1 VQRGRDDQHQRRAH
15 EAEDEDAVRDRVV
28 DRLHGG
34 DVAAVVDVAEPE
46 VDRRRVRI
54 EEAREQA
61 GRDQRERERKITRG
75 CHMNFSGV

>member
-34 DVAAVVDVAEPE
+34 DVAAVVDVAEPRLTDDE
-46 VDRRRVRI
+46 Y
-54 EEAREQA
+54 A
-61 GRDQRERERKITRG
+61 
-75 CHMNFSGV
+75 